1 MPSMVIVVEV
11 VASGGG
17 DAPVDHQLFS
27 VAYCPPDPA
36 IHKFLTQQSTGIEL
50 AEWRDDIIRPFPLD
64 ASDMTVS
71 LFAPISGGTIG
82 YPGGMR
88 EEGLYKS
95 GGTWRWENRTSTAHR
110 EEVRGIPETRSAEG
124 MVIGSA
130 WFEFVREIKKQVQ
143 DGSVQTPSFWC
154 IMGVEAMVENLR
166 SNGLR
171 PRVVFWMEGEKYV

>member
-1 MPSMVIVVEV
+1 
-11 VASGGG
+11 
-17 DAPVDHQLFS
+17 
-27 VAYCPPDPA
+27 
-36 IHKFLTQQSTGIEL
+36 
-50 AEWRDDIIRPFPLD
+50 
-64 ASDMTVS
+64 
-71 LFAPISGGTIG
+71 
-82 YPGGMR
+82 MR
-88 EEGLYKS
+88 AEGLFKS
-95 GGTWRWENRTSTAHR
+95 GGTWRWENRTATAHR

>member
-1 MPSMVIVVEV
+1 MPAMVMVVEV
-11 VASGGG
+11 FASGGG
-17 DAPVDHQLFS
+17 DTPVEHQPFS
-27 VAYCPPDPA
+27 IAYCPPDPA
-36 IHKFLTQQSTGIEL
+36 VYKFLTQPSTGIEL

-88 EEGLYKS
+88 KEGLYKS
-95 GGTWRWENRTSTAHR
+95 NGTWRWEDRVATAHR
-110 EEVRGIPETRSAEG
+110 EEVRGIPESRSAEG

-143 DGSVQTPSFWC
+143 DGAVQTSSLWC
-154 IMGVEAMVENLR
+154 MMGVEAMVENLR

-171 PRVVFWMEGEKYV
+171 PRVVFWMEGEKHV